1 MGLNFGAVFAGAA
14 KTISERVKEQE
25 QRVNLLTD
33 KALDL
38 GTQVYL
44 DKKKDAERDAKLLE
58 QGMASLAMTGLDSAT
73 RFRIAQGGSTAVNNT
88 LNQYNSFLEKD
99 SEGDFSTFYS
109 VKGSDEFADMPDS
122 EFISLFGPRAE
133 YDPSVARKYLAGRGA
148 DSGIGGLFVSD
159 PTEMLSE
166 FEAKAG
172 VLGESRVTDA
182 PTLGTLDVNMA
193 AMQTAF
199 GKDAKELRFDT
210 PKEAITYYTQAIL
223 NEQEKGD
230 EANKDVITSY
240 EGRIT
245 AFKNIEKKEGTDTPF
260 NVDSRLKEIPGLLF
274 ELNKNPE
281 DNKAKIAEL
290 EGERDG
296 YLEHLEGV
304 SAAGRAPEDKPEKSL
319 DNMLNNIGVKIVNAQ
334 MPNSGATEDEL
345 AALIAQRDRILAEQK
360 AQTSSDPSKDVF
372 TPSTANSYVNST
384 ISQAFRNEKYAMP
397 VSPFSDRI
405 KLKFGTGRAEY
416 ASFFEKM
423 ENARTQLY
431 SVNDTHNSIALPLEI
446 DKYFSLS
453 FDPEVQNY
461 VNKFGDAF
469 VEKDGQKVRPDYIRE
484 VSNFDEGAELAK
496 AGGLKV
502 GDIIRYPSPSG
513 GTAVEVWTGINFR

>member
-1 MGLNFGAVFAGAA
+1 MRLNFGAVLSGAA
-14 KTISERVKEQE
+14 KTISERVREQE

-58 QGMASLAMTGLDSAT
+58 QGMASLAMTGLDAAT

-99 SEGDFSTFYS
+99 SEGDFSTFYN
-109 VKGSDEFADMPDS
+109 VKGADEFANMSDS

-133 YDPSVARKYLAGRGA
+133 YDPSIARKYLAGRGA

-159 PTEMLSE
+159 PTKMLSE

-182 PTLGTLDVNMA
+182 PTLGTLNIDMA
-193 AMQTAF
+193 AMQAAF

-223 NEQEKGD
+223 NEQDKGD
-230 EANKDVITSY
+230 EANQDVITSY
-240 EGRIT
+240 QGRIT
-245 AFKNIEKKEGTDTPF
+245 AFENIGKKDEDKPF
-260 NVDSRLKEIPGLLF
+260 KVADRLDQIAGLLQKY
-274 ELNKNPE
+274 NKNPTA
-281 DNKAKIAEL
+281 NANSIALL
-290 EGERDG
+290 EAEREG
-296 YLEHLEGV
+296 YLEHNAMI

-319 DNMLNNIGVKIVNAQ
+319 DNMLNNIGVKIVEAQ
-334 MPNSGATEDEL
+334 MPNSGVTEEEL

-360 AQTSSDPSKDVF
+360 AQTSSDPAKDVF
-372 TPSTANSYVNST
+372 TPSTALSYVNST

-423 ENARTQLY
+423 ETARTQLY
-431 SVNDTHNSIALPLEI
+431 SVNNTHNSIALPLEI

-469 VEKDGQKVRPDYIRE
+469 VEQNGQQVRPDYIKE
-484 VSNFDEGAELAK
+484 VSNFDEGAKLAR
-496 AGGLKV
+496 AGQLKV